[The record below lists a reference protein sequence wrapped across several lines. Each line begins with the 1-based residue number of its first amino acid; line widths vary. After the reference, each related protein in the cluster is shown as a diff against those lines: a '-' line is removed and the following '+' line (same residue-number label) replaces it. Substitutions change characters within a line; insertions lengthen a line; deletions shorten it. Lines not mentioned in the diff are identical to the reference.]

1 MGISQAR
8 ILEWVAF
15 SSSRDLTDP
24 EIEPVSLAFPT
35 MAGSLFTTS
44 TTKERELN
52 TNCQIEEGLKNN
64 KEFG

>member
-24 EIEPVSLAFPT
+24 ETEPVSLAFPT
-35 MAGSLFTTS
+35 LAGRLFTTS
-44 TTKERELN
+44 ATRESELN
-52 TNCQIEEGLKNN
+52 TNHQIEEGLKNS